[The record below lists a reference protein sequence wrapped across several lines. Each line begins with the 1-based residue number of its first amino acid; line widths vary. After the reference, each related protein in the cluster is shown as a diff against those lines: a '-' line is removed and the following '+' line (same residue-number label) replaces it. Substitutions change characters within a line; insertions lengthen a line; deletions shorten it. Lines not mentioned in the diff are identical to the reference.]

1 MNVYNSY
8 SVMAILAW
16 IVLVSDDD
24 RTEVTIKQEQ
34 KKLSETAANISS

>member
-1 MNVYNSY
+1 MNVYDTY

-24 RTEVTIKQEQ
+24 RTEVTIK
-34 KKLSETAANISS
+34 K

>member
-1 MNVYNSY
+1 MNVYDTY

-24 RTEVTIKQEQ
+24 RTEVEIK
-34 KKLSETAANISS
+34 

>member
-1 MNVYNSY
+1 MNVYDTY

-24 RTEVTIKQEQ
+24 RTEVTMK
-34 KKLSETAANISS
+34 